1 METLLSEK
9 TTCQDQIKF
18 ISDNYFQ
25 MYKIL
30 QLFTSLITLSTNI
43 FTSIKVIENACT
55 HIYTDTKVIRNA
67 ELIKTW
73 NCSKFLT
80 LLNNV
85 THLTDILKVSFF

>member
-18 ISDNYFQ
+18 ISDNYFL
-25 MYKIL
+25 MYKTL
-30 QLFTSLITLSTNI
+30 QLFTNLITLTQTYLQAS
-43 FTSIKVIENACT
+43 VIENACT

-80 LLNNV
+80 
-85 THLTDILKVSFF
+85 